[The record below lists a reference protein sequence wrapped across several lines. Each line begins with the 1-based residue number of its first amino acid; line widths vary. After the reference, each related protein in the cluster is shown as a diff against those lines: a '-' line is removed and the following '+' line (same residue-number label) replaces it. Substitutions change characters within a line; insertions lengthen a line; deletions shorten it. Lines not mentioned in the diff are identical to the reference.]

1 MQGEKYPYQKE
12 WEEYRRLRNGWIVS
26 FPLGILGAIIIG
38 IVLDYLFGEQLWG
51 GYLAFCVYGFVYLKA
66 VIRFNNWRCPRCN
79 DRFYSP
85 SFWASSPAD
94 ITNCRNCNL
103 LKYSGSSFID

>member
-1 MQGEKYPYQKE
+1 MGRISVFEKWLDRQFSSRHS
-12 WEEYRRLRNGWIVS
+12 W
-26 FPLGILGAIIIG
+26 AIIIG

-66 VIRFNNWRCPRCN
+66 VIRFNNWRCPRCK

-103 LKYSGSSFID
+103 LKYSGSSFIN